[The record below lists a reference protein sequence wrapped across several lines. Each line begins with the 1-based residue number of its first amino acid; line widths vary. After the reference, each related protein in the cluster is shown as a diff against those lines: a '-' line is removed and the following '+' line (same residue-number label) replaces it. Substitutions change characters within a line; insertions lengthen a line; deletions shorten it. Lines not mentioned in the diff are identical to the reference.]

1 MWVSYS
7 PTDVWN
13 TASCDALLSN
23 LIVLMLNVTSN
34 IARIIDELAIFPA
47 SESIVFLPVIPQVNY
62 KQADFAKQ
70 SIESLPIV
78 KMKYF

>member
-1 MWVSYS
+1 
-7 PTDVWN
+7 
-13 TASCDALLSN
+13 
-23 LIVLMLNVTSN
+23 MLNVTSN

-70 SIESLPIV
+70 RAFVHKSAKFGIV
-78 KMKYF
+78 CRYAICSKTYLLNRYFSCCR

>member
-1 MWVSYS
+1 
-7 PTDVWN
+7 
-13 TASCDALLSN
+13 
-23 LIVLMLNVTSN
+23 MLNVTSN